1 MSLAIKILYE
11 QLNCLLGHLMFTDDP
26 VERKELVAK
35 IKYVREELNLEDEVE
50 RRISHMYL
58 NNANHPDPSEYF

>member
-35 IKYVREELNLEDEVE
+35 IKYVREQLNDEEELK
-50 RRISHMYL
+50 RKFSHRYL
-58 NNANHPDPSEYF
+58 NEDPSLYF

>member
-1 MSLAIKILYE
+1 MSFAIKFLYE

-26 VERKELVAK
+26 VERKELIAK
-35 IKYVREELNLEDEVE
+35 IKEVREQLNDEEELE

-58 NNANHPDPSEYF
+58 NEDPSLYF

>member
-1 MSLAIKILYE
+1 
-11 QLNCLLGHLMFTDDP
+11 MFTDDP